1 MRISDF
7 RMGSINIT
15 NDSSL
20 YSNLIE
26 VDETTKYVHL
36 TFIDIELNK
45 VY

>member
-7 RMGSINIT
+7 RMSNVKIT

-26 VDETTKYVHL
+26 VDETTKFVHS
-36 TFIDIELNK
+36 TFIDIELN
-45 VY
+45 

>member
-7 RMGSINIT
+7 RMSDVKIT

-26 VDETTKYVHL
+26 VNETTKYIHT
-36 TFIDIELNK
+36 TFIDIE
-45 VY
+45 